1 MPILKDLLR
10 GYREQRGLTQEEL
23 AARVEPPVTADTISN
38 LERGR
43 TRPYRHTL
51 EAVCDALG
59 LDEGQRN
66 EVRIAWRSARGVHTA
81 DASAVQCTEAL
92 IGREQELQALERRL
106 ARSDVRVL
114 TLTGPGGVGKTCLAL
129 ALMERVAERFR
140 EGVHFV
146 DLSPL
151 SDARLV
157 LFTIARAVGC
167 RDVGGQAV
175 AQRLVEALRDQQ
187 LLLVL
192 DNFEHVL
199 DAAADVA
206 QVLNACPGGE
216 GGRDQPRTAA
226 TLARASVRRTDTPGP
241 ESG

>member
-1 MPILKDLLR
+1 MSTLKDLLR

-23 AARVEPPVTADTISN
+23 AARVEPSVTADTISN

-43 TRPYRHTL
+43 TRPYSHTL

-66 EVRIAWRSARGVHTA
+66 EVRIAWRSANRVRTA
-81 DASAVQCTEAL
+81 DASAVQRTEAL

-114 TLTGPGGVGKTCLAL
+114 TLTGPGGVGKTYLAL

-140 EGVHFV
+140 EGVQFV

-151 SDARLV
+151 SDPHLV

-175 AQRLVEALRDQQ
+175 AQRLVETMRAQQ
-187 LLLVL
+187 LAV
-192 DNFEHVL
+192 ER
-199 DAAADVA
+199 
-206 QVLNACPGGE
+206 Q
-216 GGRDQPRTAA
+216 
-226 TLARASVRRTDTPGP
+226 ARAS
-241 ESG
+241 